1 MEIIKANTQ
10 IDFLGKRKLAA
21 VCSVVLIVISIA
33 ALFTR
38 GLNFGIDFT
47 GGTLVEVGYEQS
59 VEIETVR
66 TALEGSGFSDAV
78 VQHFGT
84 SKDVLVRLPAEHT
97 QEGKKAAELSGEVME
112 ALREPYNETLSPE
125 PSLEGLQQCTGESGA
140 GNCAVQMRRV
150 EFVGPQ
156 VDQQGWTGHA
166 ICTGRYSPLR
176 NVSLSLAVCNR
187 LNYRPGAR
195 CIDYRWCICSISV

>member
-21 VCSVVLIVISIA
+21 ICSVILILVSIA

-66 TALEGSGFSDAV
+66 SALETRGFC
-78 VQHFGT
+78 
-84 SKDVLVRLPAEHT
+84 
-97 QEGKKAAELSGEVME
+97 
-112 ALREPYNETLSPE
+112 
-125 PSLEGLQQCTGESGA
+125 LEK
-140 GNCAVQMRRV
+140 
-150 EFVGPQ
+150 
-156 VDQQGWTGHA
+156 
-166 ICTGRYSPLR
+166 
-176 NVSLSLAVCNR
+176 
-187 LNYRPGAR
+187 
-195 CIDYRWCICSISV
+195 